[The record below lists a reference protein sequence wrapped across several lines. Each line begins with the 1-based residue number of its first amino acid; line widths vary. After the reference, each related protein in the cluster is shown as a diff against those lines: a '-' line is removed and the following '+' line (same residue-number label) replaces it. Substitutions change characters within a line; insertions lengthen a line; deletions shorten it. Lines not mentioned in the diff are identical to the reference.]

1 MVSSVSDV
9 RLWSTQTA
17 LRIMKQTDQEQ
28 AAGTG
33 SGSLASRLLSDYGI
47 DDNDDGV
54 ESGTYGLL
62 STIAEQQDS
71 AAADNSALQQ
81 PDSITSK
88 DFFTFL
94 KRQLEEMKNE
104 PGKVGQAEAM
114 LKALDAGTLTVS
126 DAAEGKSIR
135 VTDPEKAS
143 TQETKSTELTSKDW
157 GTFLRDHLTR
167 ENGGIFARNADGSYV
182 DRQNGEHAFY
192 GSLGEKSYYLTWP
205 STTAK

>member
-1 MVSSVSDV
+1 MVSSVDNV

-28 AAGTG
+28 AAG

-47 DDNDDGV
+47 ESGDDGV
-54 ESGTYGLL
+54 DSGTYGLL
-62 STIAEQQDS
+62 NTIADQVSSEG
-71 AAADNSALQQ
+71 AADQGTKQ
-81 PDSITSK
+81 PESITSK
-88 DFFTFL
+88 EFFTFL
-94 KRQLEEMKNE
+94 KRELEAMKKE

-135 VTDPEKAS
+135 VTDPEKVS
-143 TQETKSTELTSKDW
+143 TQETKSTELAAKDW
-157 GTFLRDHLTR
+157 GSFLRDHLAR
-167 ENGGIFARNADGSYV
+167 ENGGQFSRNADGSYV

-192 GSLGEKSYYLTWP
+192 GSLGDKSYYLTWP
-205 STTAK
+205 STAAK

>member
-1 MVSSVSDV
+1 MVSSVDNV

-28 AAGTG
+28 AAG

-47 DDNDDGV
+47 ESDDDGV
-54 ESGTYGLL
+54 DSGTYGLL
-62 STIAEQQDS
+62 NTIADQATSEGTTEQGTK
-71 AAADNSALQQ
+71 Q

-88 DFFTFL
+88 EFFTFL
-94 KRQLEEMKNE
+94 KRELEEMKKE
-104 PGKVGQAEAM
+104 PGKVDQAETM

-126 DAAEGKSIR
+126 DAAEGKTIR
-135 VTDPEKAS
+135 VTDPEKVS
-143 TQETKSTELTSKDW
+143 TQETKSSELVAKDW
-157 GTFLRDHLTR
+157 GSFLRDHLAR
-167 ENGGIFARNADGSYV
+167 ENGGQFSRNADGSYV

-205 STTAK
+205 STAAK